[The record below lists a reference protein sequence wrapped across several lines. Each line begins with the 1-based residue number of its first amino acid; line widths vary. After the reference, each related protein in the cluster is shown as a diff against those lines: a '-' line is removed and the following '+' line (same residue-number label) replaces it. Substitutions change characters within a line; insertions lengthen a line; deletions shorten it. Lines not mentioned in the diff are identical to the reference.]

1 MSAQTPQTEDL
12 PGMLAVA
19 KAVAE
24 QKFPHTMDAQVWAEE
39 FYKHEIS
46 KGLHRTDPGEML
58 GWFANAI
65 MAGYDTARSRDAD
78 ELSRLKALCEE
89 LREALE
95 RIEAETAATW
105 IQDIA
110 RAALKKDEKP

>member
-1 MSAQTPQTEDL
+1 
-12 PGMLAVA
+12 
-19 KAVAE
+19 
-24 QKFPHTMDAQVWAEE
+24 
-39 FYKHEIS
+39 
-46 KGLHRTDPGEML
+46 
-58 GWFANAI
+58 
-65 MAGYDTARSRDAD
+65 
-78 ELSRLKALCEE
+78 